1 MTHFRTDRI
10 LTIGRLRA
18 FYQPVPEAFFCPLR
32 EHISVMGFVI
42 SALGTAAGVGAR
54 H

>member
-1 MTHFRTDRI
+1 MTYILPDQI
-10 LTIGRLRA
+10 LTIGGLRA
-18 FYQPVPEAFFCPLR
+18 FYQPVPEAIFSPLR
-32 EHISVMGFVI
+32 EHISIMGFVI